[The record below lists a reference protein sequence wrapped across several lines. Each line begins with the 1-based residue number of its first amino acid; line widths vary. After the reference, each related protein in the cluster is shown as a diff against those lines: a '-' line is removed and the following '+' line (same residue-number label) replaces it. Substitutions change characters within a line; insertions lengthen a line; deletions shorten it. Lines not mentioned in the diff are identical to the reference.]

1 MFSLS
6 ISLLLS
12 LQGLPELSLPKK
24 ANGKKPSHAITRHSQ
39 TGADF
44 TDDFLL
50 AEELRKT
57 LVALWQGDKP
67 AISPQSLFQVSKLL
81 VWLMGRDCIFA
92 YCSDFP
98 NQLHCTSCAHLLK
111 YDVEHKKA

>member
-67 AISPQSLFQVSKLL
+67 AISPQSLFQVSKPLG
-81 VWLMGRDCIFA
+81 WLFG
-92 YCSDFP
+92 
-98 NQLHCTSCAHLLK
+98 
-111 YDVEHKKA
+111 